1 MFGIFDLCRKYDIS
15 QLCRAAAALFTLK
28 SILTDVRQEG
38 KIMEFTREEEDSW
51 EHVKLGLVSVW
62 TPNL

>member
-1 MFGIFDLCRKYDIS
+1 MRLSWGRILFGIFDLCRKYDIS

-38 KIMEFTREEEDSW
+38 KIMEFTREEEDS
-51 EHVKLGLVSVW
+51 
-62 TPNL
+62 